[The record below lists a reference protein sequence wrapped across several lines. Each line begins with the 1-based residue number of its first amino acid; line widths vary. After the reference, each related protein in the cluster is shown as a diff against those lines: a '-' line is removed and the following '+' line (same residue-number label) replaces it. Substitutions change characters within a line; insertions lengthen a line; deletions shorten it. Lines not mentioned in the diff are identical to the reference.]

1 MVIKKSRTFMIDLV
15 NSPGKPSSKEY
26 CNVTQTSAS
35 KASASKTIHSA
46 LNPVKSL
53 MLNVSVGEISQIDSL
68 CELINP
74 PLVADPIK

>member
-1 MVIKKSRTFMIDLV
+1 MFEELRGNQEIMDYYDLV
-15 NSPGKPSSKEY
+15 NSPEQPTSKT
-26 CNVTQTSAS
+26 CGDIAHTSAT
-35 KASASKTIHSA
+35 KTIHSA

-53 MLNVSVGEISQIDSL
+53 MLYVSVGEISQIDSL